1 MKKTGKPDY
10 SWLGRDVLRWCIAAA
25 ISVALILCMNALR
38 DVTGEATFTGTTKSE
53 GTADSSSAQAAEVT
67 YREVTAPE
75 PQGENGLITSE
86 QWAEAFPEIAES
98 YNMTSEN
105 SYTVDYLEQ
114 DPYLVNIYEGYG
126 FAKEYNAARGHAYC
140 LEDLNNIARPHP
152 LSNCL
157 TCKTAD
163 FTAMVNAMGADTAYA
178 LNYEDVAPNM
188 HENVGCYNCHENQ
201 AADNGKLVVTH
212 DYITDR
218 LGSNVESMDAV
229 VLSCG
234 QCHIEYYFKPDD
246 THATTVPY
254 TSVAEMSPDAILAYY
269 DSIDFADWTQESTGA
284 KLLKAQH
291 PEMETFLGEGSIHAG
306 MGLNC
311 ASCHMEKVTTAD
323 GYTYTNHAFVSPVE
337 SEYIQQNVCA
347 TCHQDTDIAEK
358 VHTLQDTITA
368 RETEVGNNL
377 SALNDK
383 LTEAV
388 ASGSYSEEQLDQIR
402 GLYRSAQWFF
412 DFDYVE
418 NSEGAHNS
426 KLANYCLDTA
436 QSYIDQANEL
446 F

>member
-1 MKKTGKPDY
+1 MKKVKVY
-10 SWLGRDVLRWCIAAA
+10 RAVISLALVIAA
-25 ISVALILCMNALR
+25 L
-38 DVTGEATFTGTTKSE
+38 VTMGGFGGKSL
-53 GTADSSSAQAAEVT
+53 T
-67 YREVTAPE
+67 YRASTPESSEPLSRSDIEYLNVEAPAASSNDGTVNAQDWAAVY
-75 PQGENGLITSE
+75 PYITVSMG
-86 QWAEAFPEIAES
+86 A
-98 YNMTSEN
+98 NSEN
-105 SYTVDYLEQ
+105 SYVTDYLEQ

-126 FAKEYNAARGHAYC
+126 FARDYGSARGHEYT
-140 LEDLNNIARPHP
+140 LEDVAKTQRPHP
-152 LSNCL
+152 KANCL
-157 TCKTAD
+157 TCKTPNFAKL
-163 FTAMVNAMGADTAYA
+163 VNDQGVGVYSMPFDEVYAQMEESISCYTCHGNEAGNAGA
-178 LNYEDVAPNM
+178 
-188 HENVGCYNCHENQ
+188 
-201 AADNGKLVVTH
+201 LVVTH
-212 DYITDR
+212 SYVNKA
-218 LGSNVESMDAV
+218 LGDAV
-229 VLSCG
+229 SAINASTLSCG

-246 THATTVPY
+246 SHATTVPY
-254 TSVAEMSPDAILAYY
+254 TSVEEMSPDAILAYY

-291 PEMETFLGEGSIHAG
+291 PEMETYLGEGSVHAG

-311 ASCHMEKVTTAD
+311 ATCHMEKTTTAD

-347 TCHQDTDIAEK
+347 TCHKDTDIAEK

-388 ASGSYSEEQLDQIR
+388 ESGSYSEEQLDEIR

-426 KLANYCLDTA
+426 KLANQCLDTA
-436 QSYIDQANEL
+436 QEYIDQANAL